1 MRNVS
6 RSPSLRLVLRGVWL
20 LLAPPLLS
28 AQGPSTTAPLR
39 FVTLG
44 LGEYRTCG
52 VTGTGAAYCWGQN
65 ELGELGT
72 GSEPRPTPAP
82 HAVAGGVTFVS
93 VEPGGISSCGL
104 TTTGAIDCWGVS
116 LFREFVFDSSV
127 GRPVSR
133 RRAVPTPIP
142 GGMTFVALSV
152 GGNDACAITAAGA
165 AYCWGYNRN
174 GELGNGDTLTPTTPT
189 AVAGGFA
196 FRTVSAGNLHTCGLT
211 LAGAAYCWGS
221 DFDGEIGRAAPEKC
235 GVGLR
240 SPCATT
246 PQAVPGGLVFT
257 DISAGS
263 STTCAIAAD
272 STAYCWGSNE
282 FEQLGVGSSKPAAS
296 ALPLAVKGGLRFTT
310 IGVGDYYAC
319 GLASDARAYCWG
331 WNVRGH
337 LGVSAPERSPVPVAV
352 SGGLTWRSLVV
363 GTFHTCG
370 VATDGATYCWGE
382 GALGN
387 GRSSDMS
394 NTSSTPVKVIDQP

>member
-6 RSPSLRLVLRGVWL
+6 HSPSLRLALRGVWL

-44 LGEYRTCG
+44 LGDYRTCG
-52 VTGTGAAYCWGQN
+52 VTVTGAAYCWGQN

-104 TTTGAIDCWGVS
+104 TTTGAIDCWGGS
-116 LFREFVFDSSV
+116 FFHEFVFDSSLR
-127 GRPVSR
+127 RPVTKNR
-133 RRAVPTPIP
+133 TVPTPIP
-142 GGMTFVALSV
+142 GGMTFVALRVASYH
-152 GGNDACAITAAGA
+152 ACALTAAGA
-165 AYCWGYNRN
+165 AYCWGSNRS
-174 GELGNGDTLTPTTPT
+174 GALGTGDTLAPT
-189 AVAGGFA
+189 APALVAGGLA
-196 FRTVSAGNLHTCGLT
+196 FKLVSVGGSHTCGLT
-211 LAGAAYCWGS
+211 MAGAAYCWGS

-272 STAYCWGSNE
+272 STAYCWGSNQ
-282 FEQLGVGSSKPAAS
+282 FNQLGVGAAKVHSSAQP
-296 ALPLAVKGGLRFTT
+296 LPVAGGLRFKT
-310 IGVGDYYAC
+310 IGVGDYYVC
-319 GLASDARAYCWG
+319 GLVTDGEAYCWG
-331 WNVRGH
+331 WNIRGH
-337 LGVSAPERSPVPVAV
+337 VGVAAPEKSPVPVPV
-352 SGGLTWRSLVV
+352 SGGLTWQSLVV

-387 GRSSDMS
+387 GRPPDMS
-394 NTSSTPVKVIDQP
+394 NSSSTPVRVIDH